1 MINDKS
7 NTFFSE
13 GNEHKDRPLYAI
25 GVVADMIGTTNQTLR
40 LYEKRGLIKPFRKNK
55 NRLYSENDVRW
66 LFCIRDLIHN
76 KKISIEGIKKLLKYA
91 PCWEITVCQEIQMAQ
106 CRASRDR
113 ETPCWVLNNMICQR
127 NADDNC
133 DKCVVLLSKTR
144 LGKET
149 SLLPEVPIG

>member
-1 MINDKS
+1 
-7 NTFFSE
+7 
-13 GNEHKDRPLYAI
+13 
-25 GVVADMIGTTNQTLR
+25 
-40 LYEKRGLIKPFRKNK
+40 
-55 NRLYSENDVRW
+55 
-66 LFCIRDLIHN
+66 
-76 KKISIEGIKKLLKYA
+76 
-91 PCWEITVCQEIQMAQ
+91 MAK

-149 SLLPEVPIG
+149 SLLPEIPLG